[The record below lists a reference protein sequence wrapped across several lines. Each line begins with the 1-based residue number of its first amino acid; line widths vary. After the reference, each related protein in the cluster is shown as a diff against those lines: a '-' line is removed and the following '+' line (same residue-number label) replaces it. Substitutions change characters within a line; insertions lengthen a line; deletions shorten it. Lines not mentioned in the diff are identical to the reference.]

1 MWNKLKNLWKED
13 NLLDDAWLHSYQMLK
28 ICQEMFEEAHRVLRK
43 TKQGELN
50 GAIRKKDKKVN
61 KYEREVRK
69 KVLTHLSIQSPRG
82 LAEGLVLVSI
92 VIDIERLGD
101 YTKNM
106 MDLSGY
112 YPDILKAGKFEKD
125 LKKIESATLTHFSQT
140 IECLEK
146 NDTEGAVQLLE
157 DYRWVNPLCDDNL
170 KKLVLE
176 EDKTIG
182 SGNAVALAIYLR
194 WLKRINSHL
203 RNIDT
208 SVVNPFDRIGFKPKH
223 KKK

>member
-13 NLLDDAWLHSYQMLK
+13 NLLDEGWKQSYDMLK
-28 ICQEMFEEAHRVLRK
+28 ICQEMFEEAYRVLRK
-43 TKQGELN
+43 TKQGEFN

-69 KVLTHLSIQSPRG
+69 KVLTHLSVQSPRG

-106 MDLSGY
+106 MDLASY
-112 YPDILKAGKFEKD
+112 YPNVLKSGNYEKD
-125 LKKIESATLTHFSQT
+125 LKKIESETRNHFKQT

-146 NDTEGAVQLLE
+146 NDVETATQVLE
-157 DYRWVNPLCDDNL
+157 EYRWINPLCDKNL

-176 EDKTIG
+176 EDKTIS

-203 RNIDT
+203 RNIIT
-208 SVVNPFDRIGFKPKH
+208 SVVNPFDRIGFKPKRP
-223 KKK
+223 K

>member
-1 MWNKLKNLWKED
+1 
-13 NLLDDAWLHSYQMLK
+13 
-28 ICQEMFEEAHRVLRK
+28 
-43 TKQGELN
+43 
-50 GAIRKKDKKVN
+50 
-61 KYEREVRK
+61 
-69 KVLTHLSIQSPRG
+69 
-82 LAEGLVLVSI
+82 
-92 VIDIERLGD
+92 
-101 YTKNM
+101 M
-106 MDLSGY
+106 MDLSAY

-125 LKKIESATLTHFSQT
+125 LKKIEKASITHFSQT

-146 NDTEGAVQLLE
+146 NDTEGAAQLLE

-176 EDKTIG
+176 EDKTIA

-208 SVVNPFDRIGFKPKH
+208 SVVNPFDRIGFKPKQ

>member
-13 NLLDDAWLHSYQMLK
+13 NLLDDAWKQSYEMLK
-28 ICQEMFEEAHRVLRK
+28 ICQEMYEEAYRVLRK
-43 TKQGELN
+43 TKQDEFN
-50 GAIRKKDKKVN
+50 GTIRKKDKRVN

-69 KVLTHLSIQSPRG
+69 KVLTHLSLQSPRG
-82 LAEGLVLVSI
+82 LAEGLVLISI

-106 MDLSGY
+106 MDLASY
-112 YPDILKAGKFEKD
+112 YPDVLRSGIYEKD
-125 LKKIESATLTHFSQT
+125 LKKIEKGTRTHFMET
-140 IECLEK
+140 IECLEN
-146 NDTEGAVQLLE
+146 NDIEAATKILAE
-157 DYRWVNPLCDDNL
+157 YRWINPLCDENL

-176 EDKTIG
+176 EDKSLS

-203 RNIDT
+203 RNIIT
-208 SVVNPFDRIGFKPKH
+208 SVVNPFDRIGFKPKRP
-223 KKK
+223 K